1 MPDAATPAP
10 TDTSPDITPA
20 ITPAIDV
27 VIAVHRDTRPIERA
41 VASVLEGGVPP
52 PYLRVTVVCHNID
65 PAAIATRLGTLTPDG
80 SLPAGV
86 RLLELDDGRHSPAS
100 PFNLGIDQAT
110 GRFVSVMGSDDT
122 VDPGTYAAWLAI
134 GDAHTSAAVVAAQR
148 TTSTGRVP
156 TPVVRP
162 WHALDLDPI
171 RDGLAYRTAPLGI
184 VRRTEVDRL
193 GLRFTENLPSGEDQE
208 FSARLWFGG
217 GRIDYASRAG
227 DYVIHDDQDD
237 RMTQAR
243 QDVAT
248 LFRFATHLVATPWF
262 ARQDRKVREALVT
275 KVLRVHV
282 IPAITARESTGG
294 WSEEDRREA
303 SETVAGLVDA
313 SPGALESLS
322 LAELDAVDALLDPD
336 CPTDE
341 LVRAGAAARRFGR
354 PRTLRTRNPLHLLR
368 PDAPLRWT
376 LSSAAMKLSGRVPAR
391 QPRSSGATAFSNS
404 SMPER
409 S

>member
-1 MPDAATPAP
+1 MPDAATTPAP
-10 TDTSPDITPA
+10 ITPSPDVTPA
-20 ITPAIDV
+20 VDV
-27 VIAVHRDTRPIERA
+27 VIAVHRDTRPVERA

-52 PYLRVTVVCHNID
+52 PYLRVTVVCHNVD
-65 PAAIATRLGTLTPDG
+65 PPSIARRLGTLTSDG
-80 SLPAGV
+80 SLPPGV
-86 RLLELDDGRHSPAS
+86 RLLALDDGRHSPAT
-100 PFNLGIDQAT
+100 PFNHGIDHAT

-134 GDAHTSAAVVAAQR
+134 GDGHTSAAVVAAQR
-148 TTSTGRVP
+148 TTSSGRVP

-162 WHALDLDPI
+162 WHALDLDPV
-171 RDGLAYRTAPLGI
+171 RDGLAYRTAPLGL

-193 GLRFTENLPSGEDQE
+193 GLRFTELLPSGEDQE

-227 DYVIHDDQDD
+227 DYVVHDDQDD
-237 RMTQAR
+237 RMTQVR

-262 ARQDRKVREALVT
+262 ARQDRRVREALVT

-282 IPAITARESTGG
+282 IPAVTAREATGG
-294 WSEEDRREA
+294 WSEQDRQDA
-303 SETVAGLVDA
+303 SETVASLVEA

-322 LAELDAVDALLDPD
+322 LAELDAVDALLDVT
-336 CPTDE
+336 CPGDE
-341 LVRAGAAARRFGR
+341 LLRSAAAARRFGR
-354 PRTLRTRNPLHLLR
+354 PRTLLTRSPAHLLR

-376 LSSAAMKLSGRVPAR
+376 LASAAMKVGGRVRSR
-391 QPRSSGATAFSNS
+391 QPRSSGATVLSKS